1 MFFNDTT
8 MNRTGLSS
16 QVRLLEGIGLSFVL
30 LLSLMLNL
38 AVCTIIWRT
47 KVLRNKPANTFVAN
61 LCIANLL
68 LTVCVIPFSL
78 ATIIQD
84 KHEAY
89 PRPLCQGNGFI
100 SVVSSVAIVMTLCCI
115 SLDRYI
121 AVTRPTRYKTIVT
134 VKRACYALLVV
145 WGQGFLYATFPLF
158 GWSKYEY
165 HPGTLHCSPAWTKD
179 CALYIY
185 LAVVGFGFPNV
196 MVFTYIRIFFVIR
209 KHSRKVSTVKR
220 TQKKMKKKDCK
231 LISLTQRLDVKPS
244 LNQNSANEEKSS
256 VEKLNSK
263 EEQTIS
269 VSSNMELSSFD
280 SSAKQLELYAKNGKP
295 SGFYVQGGEKSD
307 MSTEFP
313 SYNTIS
319 NTGEQS
325 SAPVSHSTSTE
336 PLSNDQQTKRSRMRC
351 REMLRNIWPRKRRRE
366 QRPLS
371 REYKVA
377 KTGVLLLL
385 LFIVLWLP
393 YMVVHNCSARVHAPQ
408 TVIRMTM
415 WLVFMNG
422 VLNPVAYALCNSSVK
437 MKFEQMFL
445 TIFSLFCK
453 CRRLEGTRANFRIS
467 ETI

>member
-1 MFFNDTT
+1 M
-8 MNRTGLSS
+8 
-16 QVRLLEGIGLSFVL
+16 
-30 LLSLMLNL
+30 
-38 AVCTIIWRT
+38 
-47 KVLRNKPANTFVAN
+47 
-61 LCIANLL
+61 
-68 LTVCVIPFSL
+68 
-78 ATIIQD
+78 
-84 KHEAY
+84 
-89 PRPLCQGNGFI
+89 
-100 SVVSSVAIVMTLCCI
+100 VSSVAIVMTLCCI

-185 LAVVGFGFPNV
+185 LAVVGFGFPIAV

-269 VSSNMELSSFD
+269 VSSKMELSSFD
-280 SSAKQLELYAKNGKP
+280 SCAKQLELYAKNGKS
-295 SGFYVQGGEKSD
+295 SGFYVQGGEKID
-307 MSTEFP
+307 MSTELP

-336 PLSNDQQTKRSRMRC
+336 PSSNDQQTNRCRMRC

-366 QRPLS
+366 KRPLS

-422 VLNPVAYALCNSSVK
+422 VLNPVAYALCNSTVK

-445 TIFSLFCK
+445 TIFSLCCK

>member
-1 MFFNDTT
+1 MKFLCFF
-8 MNRTGLSS
+8 
-16 QVRLLEGIGLSFVL
+16 
-30 LLSLMLNL
+30 
-38 AVCTIIWRT
+38 
-47 KVLRNKPANTFVAN
+47 
-61 LCIANLL
+61 
-68 LTVCVIPFSL
+68 
-78 ATIIQD
+78 
-84 KHEAY
+84 Y
-89 PRPLCQGNGFI
+89 QGNGFI

-134 VKRACYALLVV
+134 VKRACYTLLVV

-165 HPGTLHCSPAWTKD
+165 HPGTLHCSPAWTED

-185 LAVVGFGFPNV
+185 LAVVGFGFPIAV

-220 TQKKMKKKDCK
+220 AQKKMKKKDCK
-231 LISLTQRLDVKPS
+231 LISLTQRLNVEPS
-244 LNQNSANEEKSS
+244 LNQNSAYQGKLS

-280 SSAKQLELYAKNGKP
+280 SCAKQLELYAKNGKP
-295 SGFYVQGGEKSD
+295 SGLYVQDGEKIE
-307 MSTEFP
+307 MSTELP
-313 SYNTIS
+313 SYNTRCDIS

-325 SAPVSHSTSTE
+325 SAPVSHNTSTE
-336 PLSNDQQTKRSRMRC
+336 PSSNDQQTKRCRMRC

-422 VLNPVAYALCNSSVK
+422 VLNPVAYALCNSTVK

-445 TIFSLFCK
+445 TIFSLCCK
-453 CRRLEGTRANFRIS
+453 CRRLEGTRGNFRIS